1 MVVIEP
7 LSDIATVYQNLHC
20 AVTLKKPSSS
30 FSGTLWRCHPFN
42 GMERGADL
50 EGVLEKGELVRLA
63 QERFAF
69 ERKVPA
75 GYAFDAQSGY
85 YYSHQDQLYL
95 DPGSGYHYDGK
106 EWFKKK

>member
-1 MVVIEP
+1 MSAWPV
-7 LSDIATVYQNLHC
+7 SR
-20 AVTLKKPSSS
+20 LKSYLAE
-30 FSGTLWRCHPFN
+30 G
-42 GMERGADL
+42 GADL

-63 QERFAF
+63 QERFAL

-95 DPGSGYHYDGK
+95 DPGSGYHYEGK